1 MMGCG
6 LMLRGSG
13 LWEVER
19 RGRSQKGPEA
29 EPISSEM
36 GRWRRWATEGRA
48 SFGPTE
54 RERISSTT
62 PSDTKQHTLSRSC
75 DMFTAWIRHNV

>member
-29 EPISSEM
+29 EPISSET

-48 SFGPTE
+48 SFGSTE
-54 RERISSTT
+54 RERE
-62 PSDTKQHTLSRSC
+62 DFFNHT
-75 DMFTAWIRHNV
+75 IRHKTTHSESKL